1 MGAWK
6 AETSIMANPFTY
18 GNPISDPARFFGRH
32 REVEQIFSRLRNV
45 EFESSSLVGER
56 RIGKTSLLNYVAH
69 PDLRSAHGLDPDKY
83 LFVYVDLQIL
93 GKDTTPTKLWQRL
106 LRQMARCC
114 YDTEVKQAL
123 EELRQEQAI
132 DNFAL
137 EDLFDSVD
145 EKDQYVVFL
154 LDEFEN
160 VTENEHFDPA
170 FFYGLRSLAIHHN
183 LALITSSQRELIEL
197 CHSEEIRSSPFF
209 NIFANI
215 NIRLLTEAEAQDLVS
230 SLLIGTGV
238 SFTENEFNTIFSI
251 AGYHPYFLQVACSFL
266 FDAYVMNLSP
276 DERLAF
282 LHKTFLGEATPHLA
296 HYWQNSVEHEKIVL
310 TVLTLL
316 ERAGRTTGPSFS
328 VKQLQ
333 DLYAH
338 SEQTLARLEKRGL
351 VVSKSGTFRL
361 FNTSFSEWIWN
372 EITATGQDQQD
383 YEEWLK
389 SDQNA
394 MERLKGF
401 PAATKKTLGGILPKI
416 NSEHREMILKWL
428 SEPIFFAIA
437 GKLLYV
443 ALTGRIWE

>member
-1 MGAWK
+1 
-6 AETSIMANPFTY
+6 MATPFTY
-18 GNPISDPARFFGRH
+18 GNPISDSARFFGRH

-69 PDLRSAHGLDPDKY
+69 PEIRSAHGLDPDKY
-83 LFVYVDLQIL
+83 LFVYVDLQML
-93 GKDTTPTKLWQRL
+93 DKDTTPTRLWQRL

-123 EELRQEQAI
+123 EELRHVQAI

-137 EDLFDSVD
+137 ADLFDSVD
-145 EKDQYVVFL
+145 EKDQYIVFL

-160 VTENEHFDPA
+160 VTENENFDPA

-183 LALITSSQRELIEL
+183 LALITSSLHELIEL
-197 CHSEEIRSSPFF
+197 CHSAEIRSSPFF

-215 NIRLLTEAEAQDLVS
+215 NVRLLTEAEAQDLVS
-230 SLLIGTGV
+230 SPLNGTGV
-238 SFTENEFNTIFSI
+238 SFTEGEDNTIFHI
-251 AGYHPYFLQVACSFL
+251 AGYHPYFLQAACSFL
-266 FDAYVMNLSP
+266 FDAYAMNLGP
-276 DERLAF
+276 DERLTF
-282 LHKTFLGEATPHLA
+282 LHKAFLGEATPHLA
-296 HYWQNSVEHEKIVL
+296 HYWKNSYEHEKIVL

-316 ERAGRTTGPSFS
+316 ERQGRTNGPSFS

-338 SEQTLARLEKRGL
+338 SEHTLASLEKRGL
-351 VVSKSGTFRL
+351 VVSKAGTFRL
-361 FNTSFSEWIWN
+361 FNTSFGEWIWN

-389 SDQNA
+389 SDKNA
-394 MERLKGF
+394 LERLQGF
-401 PAATKKTLGGILPKI
+401 PGAAKKTLGGILPKI
-416 NSEHREMILKWL
+416 KPEHREMILKWF

-437 GKLLYV
+437 GKLMYF
-443 ALTGRIWE
+443 ALTGKIWE